1 MTTIMTRW
9 SRSNNMVKGIMI
21 LADGFEETEA
31 VATKDILDRTH
42 DIVVDLVSLTERK
55 EVHSSQN
62 LVVFLEK
69 ALPSLETKD
78 YDFIVLPGG
87 KVGMEN
93 LKGNPLVRKLL
104 LDFYQE
110 GKLVSAICASP
121 SILGELGI
129 LKGKKYTCF
138 PGFQSKD
145 GDYLNVPA
153 VKDENV
159 ITGHSMAYS
168 LDFGMAIVRYFLGE
182 EGVLKVLPGTNG

>member
-1 MTTIMTRW
+1 
-9 SRSNNMVKGIMI
+9 MI
-21 LADGFEETEA
+21 LADGFEDTEA
-31 VATKDILDRTH
+31 IATKDILERTH
-42 DIVVDLVSLTERK
+42 EIEVDLVSLTDRK
-55 EVHSSQN
+55 EVHSSHN
-62 LVVFLEK
+62 LVVLLEK
-69 ALPSLETKD
+69 TLPSLEMKG

-87 KVGMEN
+87 KIGMEN
-93 LKGNPLVRKLL
+93 LKGNSLVRQII

-145 GDYLNVPA
+145 GDYLNVSS

-182 EGVLKVLPGTNG
+182 EGVLKILPGTNG